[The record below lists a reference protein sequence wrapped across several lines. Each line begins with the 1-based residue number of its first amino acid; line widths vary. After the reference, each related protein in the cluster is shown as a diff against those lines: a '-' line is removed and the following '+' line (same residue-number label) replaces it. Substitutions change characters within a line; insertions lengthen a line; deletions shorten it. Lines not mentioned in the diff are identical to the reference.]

1 MANKLQLRRG
11 TTAQHATFTGDV
23 GEMTVDTDKDTV
35 VVHDNATAGG
45 TPLAKESVVDDIIS
59 GDTIPTTIVTAMAAN
74 DIDLSA
80 GEYFTKTISGA
91 TTITFS
97 NIPSGYSGWVL
108 EITNGGSAAVTWPAS
123 VKWGGGVAAVLTA
136 AGVDIL
142 VFTTDDGGT
151 TVRAGIFSTDNK

>member
-108 EITNGGSAAVTWPAS
+108 EITNGGSATVTWPAS